1 MTPAPFALLLRSLT
15 NKGRPVTPSDLA
27 ETLETL
33 HRLLHRRWQ
42 DGAADGGLSYS
53 EFEYLR
59 ALQRMAGCGVQV
71 FEDHPEAPDHGLHL
85 QDLAAA
91 LSVSKASVSIA
102 IARLEERGFVRRTP
116 CFRDARAHHLF
127 LTPDGQKALTAAA
140 ARYHDVAAALL
151 RQTPQLDLTGLQQ
164 ALPVLLPPSP

>member
-1 MTPAPFALLLRSLT
+1 MTAAA
-15 NKGRPVTPSDLA
+15 LA

-71 FEDHPEAPDHGLHL
+71 FEDAPGTPDHGLHL

-127 LTPDGQKALTAAA
+127 LTPDGQTALTAAA
-140 ARYHDVAAALL
+140 QRYSDVAAALL
-151 RQTPQLDLTGLQQ
+151 SHAPGLDLT
-164 ALPVLLPPSP
+164 ALRHALEPLLPPSP